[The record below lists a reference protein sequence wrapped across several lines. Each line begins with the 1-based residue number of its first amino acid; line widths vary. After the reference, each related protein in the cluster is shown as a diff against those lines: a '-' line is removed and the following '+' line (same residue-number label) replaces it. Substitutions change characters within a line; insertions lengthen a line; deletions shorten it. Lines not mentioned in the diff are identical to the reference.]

1 MTSTGTATAQ
11 ERVNEHY
18 RALLATNYTWMLGGD
33 IEATAAGQRDL
44 LQSLLPEA
52 GRGLAVDLG
61 CGSGAQTL
69 ALADL
74 GYAPVHAV
82 DPDPTL
88 LAELRTHAAGRP
100 SVLMRQ
106 ADAVTALGEL
116 EPESVAIC
124 VCMGDTLL
132 HLPDRDE
139 VLAMFRGVARVLRPG
154 GAFALTYRDLTRPLE
169 GTARFIPV
177 RQDSDR
183 IMTCFLDF
191 ASEDTVEVHDVI
203 HTRTDDGWAMA
214 VSSYPKLRLSADWVV
229 EQLRAVGL
237 EVGHHD
243 QAPSGLWR
251 TVGRRT

>member
-1 MTSTGTATAQ
+1 MTDAR
-11 ERVNEHY
+11 ERVSEHY
-18 RALLATNYTWMLGGD
+18 RALLASNYTWMLGGD

-44 LQSLLPEA
+44 LAGLLSA
-52 GRGLAVDLG
+52 DRGPAVDLG
-61 CGSGAQTL
+61 CGSGAQAL

-88 LAELRTHAAGRP
+88 LDELRTHAAGRP
-100 SVLMRQ
+100 DVLPRQ
-106 ADAVTALGEL
+106 ADAVTALVDL
-116 EPESVAIC
+116 DASSVAAC

-139 VLAMFRGVARVLRPG
+139 VLAMFREVARVLRPG
-154 GAFALTYRDLTRPLE
+154 GALVLTYRDLTRPLQ

-177 RQDSDR
+177 RQDGDR

-191 ASEDTVEVHDVI
+191 AAEDTVEVHDII
-203 HTRTDDGWAMA
+203 HTRTDAGWTMA

-229 EQLRAVGL
+229 EQLGAAGLAVT
-237 EVGHHD
+237 HHD

-251 TVGRRT
+251 TVGTRA